1 MSFYNPSVSVSLKYK
16 SYRIAIVTAQFNFQ
30 ITQKLEEGAIAS
42 LKHHGISE
50 AQVTVVRVPGAF
62 EIPLTAKLLFEKGF
76 DGVVAVGC
84 VIRGE
89 TTHYESVCNSC
100 ERGVMDVQLSYQRP
114 IGFGVIMTENLEQ
127 ALDRCGGQHGN
138 KGIDAAEAML
148 KILEIKEKLN
158 ETKSYQHLTQ
168 GSFQ

>member
-1 MSFYNPSVSVSLKYK
+1 MSFLNPTVTVSLKYRN
-16 SYRIAIVTAQFNFQ
+16 YRIAVVTAEFNFQ
-30 ITQKLEEGAIAS
+30 VTQKLEEGAIAA

-50 AQVTVVRVPGAF
+50 AQISIVRVPGAF
-62 EIPLTAKLLFEKGF
+62 EVPLTTKLLFEKGY
-76 DGVVAVGC
+76 DGVVAIGC

-89 TTHYESVCNSC
+89 TTHYESVCGAC
-100 ERGVMDVQLSYQRP
+100 ERGVMDVQLAYHRP

-127 ALDRCGGQHGN
+127 ALARCGGKHGN
-138 KGIDAAEAML
+138 KGIDAAEAVL

-158 ETKSYQHLTQ
+158 ESKNYQHITQ

>member
-1 MSFYNPSVSVSLKYK
+1 MSTFSPTVSVNLKYK
-16 SYRIAIVTAQFNFQ
+16 SYRIAVVTAEFNFQ
-30 ITQKLEEGAIAS
+30 ITQKLEEGAVAA
-42 LKHHGISE
+42 LKHHGVSQGQIS
-50 AQVTVVRVPGAF
+50 VVRVPGAF

-76 DGVVAVGC
+76 DGVVAIGC

-89 TTHYESVCNSC
+89 TTHYESVCGAC

-114 IGFGVIMTENLEQ
+114 IGFGVIMTENLSQ
-127 ALDRCGGQHGN
+127 AFDRCGGQHGN

-148 KILEIKEKLN
+148 KILEIKEKVN
-158 ETKSYQHLTQ
+158 ETKSFQHLTQ

>member
-1 MSFYNPSVSVSLKYK
+1 MSFFNPTVSISLKYR
-16 SYRIAIVTAQFNFQ
+16 SYRIAIVTAEFNFQ
-30 ITQKLEEGAIAS
+30 VTQKLEEGANAA
-42 LKHHGISE
+42 LKHHGISA
-50 AQVTVVRVPGAF
+50 AQISAIRVPGAF

-76 DGVVAVGC
+76 DGVVAIGC

-89 TTHYESVCNSC
+89 TTHYESVCTAC
-100 ERGVMDVQLSYQRP
+100 ERGLMDVQLAYHRP
-114 IGFGVIMTENLEQ
+114 IGFGIIMTENLEQ
-127 ALDRCGGQHGN
+127 ALDRCGGKHGN

-148 KILEIKEKLN
+148 KILEIKEKIN